1 MQKNL
6 HTEEQKYHDFL
17 RTFIYKQYVDKGGL
31 VFKLKQKLIKV
42 NNIFNLRT
50 LNESCNVC

>member
-6 HTEEQKYHDFL
+6 HTEEQKNHDFL

-42 NNIFNLRT
+42 NNIFN
-50 LNESCNVC
+50 